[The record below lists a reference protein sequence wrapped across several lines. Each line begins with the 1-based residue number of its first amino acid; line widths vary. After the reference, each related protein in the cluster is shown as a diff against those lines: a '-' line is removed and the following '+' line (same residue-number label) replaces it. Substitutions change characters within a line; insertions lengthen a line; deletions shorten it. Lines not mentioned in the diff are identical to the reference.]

1 MDQFLQLPVYHTKHV
16 TSYMHVLFWHVLKF
30 FKLYGQICSFTQQ
43 GFEKL
48 NIKTKKDYFTLT
60 HQRGLDVFSQ
70 TVQKRSCMRYLGDL
84 GCQRKSRIFNC
95 SNCAAQGHN
104 NLTCMSECNT
114 WIQTMFSP
122 SHVIKLN
129 GSGLNN
135 VKMVKYPILCKHVKL
150 NNDS

>member
-16 TSYMHVLFWHVLKF
+16 TSYMHVLFWQVLKF

-60 HQRGLDVFSQ
+60 NQRGLNVFSQ
-70 TVQKRSCMRYLGDL
+70 TIQKRNRMKYLEDL

-114 WIQTMFSP
+114 
-122 SHVIKLN
+122 
-129 GSGLNN
+129 
-135 VKMVKYPILCKHVKL
+135 
-150 NNDS
+150 